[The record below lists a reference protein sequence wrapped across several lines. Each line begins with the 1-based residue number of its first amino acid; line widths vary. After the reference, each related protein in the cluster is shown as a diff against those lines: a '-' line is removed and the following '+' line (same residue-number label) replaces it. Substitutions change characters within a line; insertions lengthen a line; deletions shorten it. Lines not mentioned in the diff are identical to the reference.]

1 MKKKTANSRVRTP
14 REKSASSPKK
24 IAVIMGD
31 PSKQDLMKPAAIF
44 DEDDFNTINQLK
56 AALGELTPE
65 YEFIYL
71 SNHDTLLED
80 LSKIKRKI
88 SFVLNLCDEG
98 WNNIPTQE
106 LHVPAILEMLNIA
119 YSGAGPQSLASCY
132 DKSMVRGCA
141 HEIGVP
147 VPSGYFIAPEAN
159 VFKLPLKFPVIVK
172 PNFGDSSIGI
182 LSTSVAQ
189 NFDELLNGISSSR
202 EKIGYDKPLL
212 VEEFLPGAEV
222 TIGIIGNP
230 STSYSILP
238 IIEEDYSA
246 LPEELPKI
254 CGYEAKW
261 NPDSPYFQYLK
272 SVRAQIPEGT
282 ENLIVHCSRRLFQRL
297 QCRDYARFDWRLDS
311 SGNPKL
317 LEANPNPGWCWD
329 GHMAKMCR
337 IAGLSYADMLRMILR
352 ATEARLFPHEA

>member
-1 MKKKTANSRVRTP
+1 MAKKAATK
-14 REKSASSPKK
+14 KSGSIGQKKAPSPKL
-24 IAVIMGD
+24 IAVIQGD
-31 PSKQDLMKPAAIF
+31 PNKQDLMKPSAVF
-44 DEDDFNTINQLK
+44 DEDDFNTIDKLK
-56 AALGELTPE
+56 SALAELRPE

-71 SNHDTLLED
+71 SNHDTLLDD
-80 LSKIKRKI
+80 LTKLKKKIA
-88 SFVLNLCDEG
+88 FALNLCDEG

-106 LHVPAILEMLNIA
+106 LHVPAILEMLNIP
-119 YSGAGPQSLASCY
+119 YTGAGPQCLASCY

-141 HEIGVP
+141 QEMGVP

-182 LSTSVAQ
+182 LTTSVAH
-189 NFDELLNGISSSR
+189 NYDELLAGISTIR
-202 EKIGYDKPLL
+202 EKIGYEKPLL
-212 VEEFLPGAEV
+212 VEEFLEGAEV

-254 CGYEAKW
+254 CGYDAKW
-261 NPDSPYFQYLK
+261 NPESPYYQHLR
-272 SVRAQIPEGT
+272 SIRSQLPEGT
-282 ENLIVHCSRRLFQRL
+282 ENLIVYCSRRLFQRL

-311 SGNPKL
+311 SGNAKL

-329 GHMAKMCR
+329 GHLAKMSA
-337 IAGLSYADMLRMILR
+337 IAGVSYSEMLRMILR
-352 ATEARLFPHEA
+352 AAEARL

>member
-1 MKKKTANSRVRTP
+1 MTKITAYSHSENWAQKP
-14 REKSASSPKK
+14 SPKR
-24 IAVIMGD
+24 IAVIQGD
-31 PSKQDLMKPAAIF
+31 PNKQDLMKPSSIF
-44 DEDDFNTINQLK
+44 DEDDFTTIDRLK
-56 AALGELTPE
+56 ESLQSLKDE

-71 SNHDTLLED
+71 SDHTTLLDD
-80 LSKIKRKI
+80 LIAIKGQI
-88 SFVLNLCDEG
+88 LFAFNLCDEG

-106 LHVPAILEMLNIA
+106 LHIPAMLEMLGIP
-119 YSGAGPQSLASCY
+119 YTGAGPQCLASCY

-141 HEIGVP
+141 QEIGVP
-147 VPSGYFIAPEAN
+147 VPGGYFIAPEAN
-159 VFKLPLKFPVIVK
+159 AFKLPLKFPVIIK

-182 LSTSVAQ
+182 SSKSVAHTY
-189 NFDELLNGISSSR
+189 DELLSGINSIR

-212 VEEFLPGAEV
+212 VEDFLEGAEV

-246 LPEELPKI
+246 LPDDLPKI

-261 NPDSPYFQYLK
+261 NHDSPYFQYLK
-272 SVRAQIPEGT
+272 SKHAQLPDGI
-282 ENLIVHCSRRLFQRL
+282 ENLIVYCSRRLFQRL

-311 SGNPKL
+311 QGNPKL

-329 GHMAKMCR
+329 GHLAKMSA
-337 IAGLSYADMLRMILR
+337 IAGLDYASMLRMILR
-352 ATEARLFPHEA
+352 AAEDRILPKPCN